1 VNPKY
6 CCFFIL
12 NKGDATI
19 QHYGENKS
27 TNLAENRIGV
37 DFIMKMNDSVFG
49 ELEHD
54 YVWTKDTTIQFFENE
69 NKISLMIDGDEDGIF
84 DEEQYLA
91 YQALMKNWND
101 LQQNFL
107 QKLLEYYQQRRYELG
122 YDIAFNENY
131 PLVETTGQILEM
143 IELDGIV
150 VPYGDIREGRDIGVL
165 FNCSWD
171 KENGVGLRLLDEEVI
186 EVGYQD
192 IVI

>member
-1 VNPKY
+1 
-6 CCFFIL
+6 
-12 NKGDATI
+12 
-19 QHYGENKS
+19 
-27 TNLAENRIGV
+27 
-37 DFIMKMNDSVFG
+37 MKMNDSVFG
-49 ELEHD
+49 ELEYD

-107 QKLLEYYQQRRYELG
+107 QTLLEYYQQRRYELG
-122 YDIAFNENY
+122 YDIIFNENY
-131 PLVETTGQILEM
+131 PLVETTGHILEM